1 MLLFV
6 CQQKGKQSVT
16 FFFSCGAESVSDGC
30 HYPTQWVY
38 AGDIN
43 APDEASCGVGGGD
56 TRGLPAKWSVK
67 ARESLRLVRG
77 QREEVGGREDGKE
90 PAVSSSGKKKKKKDN
105 REAGKKITRRVVSEY
120 GSPSASDDGIRRPV
134 SLSSALNTAEAA
146 RWDLTAVPT
155 KWSRRMC
162 RQGPLW
168 W

>member
-16 FFFSCGAESVSDGC
+16 FFFSCGAEPVSDGC

-90 PAVSSSGKKKKKKDN
+90 PAVSSSGKKKKKKTTERQEKKSQEGWCQN
-105 REAGKKITRRVVSEY
+105 TEA
-120 GSPSASDDGIRRPV
+120 P
-134 SLSSALNTAEAA
+134 
-146 RWDLTAVPT
+146 
-155 KWSRRMC
+155 
-162 RQGPLW
+162 PLLMMG
-168 W
+168 